1 MSISLA
7 GLEGTY
13 ELLMPLPRGGGI
25 TRYRA
30 RHREFG
36 GDRLIDIL
44 PVKRSEPG
52 VQARLAERVAAL
64 RGLEGLHLPTIE
76 LAEVEKG
83 GEVAYVVL
91 HDRPGRP
98 WSELF
103 EEGERA
109 PLGLAYEMAL
119 LAATAL
125 AQLHRAGLCHGEIGP
140 GSLALGHDGAG
151 RPRVWWNELG
161 LTHVLT
167 SVVSGGPV
175 LGKVRYAAPESF
187 SAVAAGPTPA
197 VDVYVLGLLLYELF
211 TGRFPIEGQGATS
224 LVAGHLFRPPLAL
237 EESDPGGKIPPA
249 LGDVLLTTLAKEP
262 EHRYMDGEAL
272 LQVLLGLEGI
282 ERSGDAAGAWL
293 ARQLP
298 GRAPLKAG
306 GAREVKLTQTV
317 SGTEWFAEVTP
328 SKEDQRISSLARIE
342 RALLSGDLGRARSA
356 YDEAERTFGG
366 HPELE
371 ELGRR
376 IEATLREHQRQP
388 GEGRKRASS
397 LVEKAR
403 TLSGSEDFQGAKELL
418 AEAVG
423 LAPDH
428 SEALLL
434 STSLEALMAWRDEE
448 DRGKELLDRAIVEV
462 QSLLHEGR
470 TGEALANLQRAIF
483 RFGEVEELQA
493 LRRATADAFV
503 YGDAFVEPPPA
514 AAPRTRPISVTAP
527 TPEISA
533 PAPGPGLRSPPP
545 FREFPA
551 AGAPAPAPTPAS
563 LDDLPLAGLGA
574 EEEPVSNPAPAP
586 MVPQPRRQGLDFTD
600 PFTWLLILL
609 IVVIFLTAGLWLGR
623 QGVDNGLPEP
633 RPETRDISDVWEAVD
648 GTNRMVG

>member
-13 ELLMPLPRGGGI
+13 ELLGPLPRGGGI

-30 RHREFG
+30 RHRELG

-44 PVKRSEPG
+44 PVKPSDSG
-52 VQARLAERVAAL
+52 IQARLTERVAAL
-64 RGLEGLHLPTIE
+64 WGLGGPYMPTIE
-76 LAEVEKG
+76 FAEVEKG

-103 EEGERA
+103 EAEERP
-109 PLGLAYEMAL
+109 PLGLALEMAV
-119 LAATAL
+119 LASTAL
-125 AQLHRAGLCHGEIGP
+125 TQLHRAGLCHGEIGP
-140 GSLALGHDGAG
+140 SSLALGHDGAG

-167 SVVSGGPV
+167 TVVSGGPV

-187 SAVAAGPTPA
+187 SAAAAGPTPA
-197 VDVYVLGLLLYELF
+197 ADVYVLGLLLYELF

-237 EESDPGGKIPPA
+237 EESDPGGKIPSA

-272 LQVLLGLEGI
+272 LQVLLSLEGI

-298 GRAPLKAG
+298 GRAPLKESSV
-306 GAREVKLTQTV
+306 REVKATRTV
-317 SGTEWFAEVTP
+317 SGTEWFAEVAP
-328 SKEDQRISSLARIE
+328 PKEDQRISSLARIE
-342 RALLSGDLGRARSA
+342 RALLSGDLEKARLA
-356 YDEAERTFGG
+356 YDEAEQTFGG

-371 ELGRR
+371 ELGQR
-376 IEATLREHQRQP
+376 IEATLREHRQQL
-388 GEGRKRASS
+388 GEGRKRAST

-418 AEAVG
+418 AEAVKI
-423 LAPDH
+423 APDH

-448 DRGKELLDRAIVEV
+448 DRGRELLDRAIAEV

-503 YGDAFVEPPPA
+503 YGDAFVDPPPA
-514 AAPRTRPISVTAP
+514 AAPRTRPISVTSRA
-527 TPEISA
+527 PEISA
-533 PAPGPGLRSPPP
+533 PAPEPVLRSSPPP
-545 FREFPA
+545 FREFPV
-551 AGAPAPAPTPAS
+551 AGAPPAPAPSS

-574 EEEPVSNPAPAP
+574 EEEPAPNPVPSP
-586 MVPQPRRQGLDFTD
+586 VIPQPRREGLDFTD
-600 PFTWLLILL
+600 PYTWLLILL

-623 QGVDNGLPEP
+623 RGVDTSLPEP
-633 RPETRDISDVWEAVD
+633 RPEIRDISGVWETSD
-648 GTNRMVG
+648 GTDRMVG